1 MFHPTWV
8 NNAKRVCQ
16 GERFSKPHIRIIK
29 SWSHHASH
37 ILLSYTY
44 CTLYHPAPAA
54 SLLASPVSISPPPP
68 LLGASQATSTSS
80 SAPNHHHILPQP
92 LSFVEFASTFS
103 PCFATTLSSA
113 PGHAKH
119 ARAFSRTL
127 TLFHEFKAMHHLG
140 LISRH
145 TTLRA
150 LQSIP
155 PLSIT
160 FEANTCHPRP
170 CTLLQAR
177 TS

>member
-1 MFHPTWV
+1 MPRREILKT
-8 NNAKRVCQ
+8 
-16 GERFSKPHIRIIK
+16 PH
-29 SWSHHASH
+29 SHNQIMVASCF
-37 ILLSYTY
+37 SYT
-44 CTLYHPAPAA
+44 TVIHVLYFVSPRTCSILAGLPSVDFTAA
-54 SLLASPVSISPPPP
+54 ALAWGFTGN